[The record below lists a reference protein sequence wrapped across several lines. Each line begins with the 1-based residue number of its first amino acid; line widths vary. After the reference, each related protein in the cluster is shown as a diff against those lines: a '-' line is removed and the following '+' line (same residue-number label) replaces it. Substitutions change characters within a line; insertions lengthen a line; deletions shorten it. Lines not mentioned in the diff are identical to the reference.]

1 MMNTSK
7 IGRVEDEKYIYLT
20 TIGRNTGRSHTVELW
35 FAMAGGKIYLS
46 HEGAY
51 TDWMKNII
59 ENNLVEYRIRDIHFK
74 GRARIVTGGDV
85 FEIGKNALFIKYY
98 GHASKEIIDD
108 WFSMSTVTEITL
120 QLKCDRDPKKA
131 QIV

>member
-1 MMNTSK
+1 MNTPE
-7 IGRVEDEKYIYLT
+7 IGRVEDEKYIHLT
-20 TIGRNTGRSHTVELW
+20 TIGRNTGRTHTVELW
-35 FAMAGGKIYLS
+35 FAIAGGKIYLS

-59 ENNLVEYRIRDIHFK
+59 ENNSVEYGIRDVHFK

-85 FEIGKNALFIKYY
+85 FEIGKRALYIKYY

-108 WFSMSTVTEITL
+108 WFSLSTVVEITP
-120 QLKCDRDPKKA
+120 QLKRDRDPKEA
-131 QIV
+131 QTA